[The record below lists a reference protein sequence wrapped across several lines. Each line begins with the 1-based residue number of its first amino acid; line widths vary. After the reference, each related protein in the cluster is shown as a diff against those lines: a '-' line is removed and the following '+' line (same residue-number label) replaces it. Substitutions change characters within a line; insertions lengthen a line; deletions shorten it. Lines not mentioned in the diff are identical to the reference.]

1 MKRPIRIAFVSI
13 GDPLD
18 RRSSSGGLFSMY
30 QALERNGAVL
40 ERIGPVPDRL
50 EDLMGKFL
58 GKLIVRVTGKQYDRY
73 HVPFWARQHARYF
86 SSRLR
91 EGDYDVIFSP
101 FTSSGLADIET
112 TIPIVYFSD
121 ATYTKLI
128 GYNSTYSNLTASSIR
143 AGNDLERRA
152 LARAARIIYPSQ
164 WAAESAVR
172 DYGVPREKI
181 HVYPLGANLDIPPSR
196 EEALSRKRGEV
207 CRLLFL
213 AKEWTRKGGDVAM
226 AALEELGRRGVR
238 ATLTICGVRHPSNV
252 SHPSLTVVPYL
263 DKNKPE
269 QRERFRQILLDSDF
283 MILPTRR
290 ECFGYVF
297 CEAAANGLYVF
308 TSNTGGIPGAI
319 SQGKNGTLLS
329 PDADGV
335 AYAQAIEDHFK
346 DEERYYRGMR
356 AARDAFDERL
366 NWDAWGRRTLE
377 VAAEVAG
384 LTRR

>member
-1 MKRPIRIAFVSI
+1 MKQPIRIAFVSL
-13 GDPLD
+13 GDPRD

-40 ERIGPVPDRL
+40 EQIGPVPDRL
-50 EDLMGKFL
+50 EDLTGRLL
-58 GKLIVRVTGKQYDRY
+58 GKLIARATGKRYDRY

-91 EGDYDVIFSP
+91 GGDYDVIFSP

-112 TIPIVYFSD
+112 GIPIIYFSD
-121 ATYTKLI
+121 ATYNKLI
-128 GYNSTYSNLTASSIR
+128 GYNSIYSNLATFSIR

-152 LARAARIIYPSQ
+152 LARAARVIYPSP
-164 WAAESAVR
+164 WAAESAVC

-181 HVYPLGANLDIPPSR
+181 HVYPLGANLDTPPSR

-213 AKEWTRKGGDVAM
+213 AKEWTRKGGDVAI

-238 ATLTICGVRHPSNV
+238 ATLMICGVRPPSNF
-252 SHPSLTVVPYL
+252 SHPSLTIVPYL

-269 QRERFRQILLDSDF
+269 QREQLRRILLDSDF

-308 TSNTGGIPGAI
+308 TSNTGGIPGAV
-319 SQGKNGTLLS
+319 SQGENGTLLS
-329 PDADGV
+329 PDADGA

-346 DEERYYRGMR
+346 DEERYYSGVR
-356 AARDAFDERL
+356 AARDAFEERL
-366 NWDAWGRRTLE
+366 NWDAWGRRTIE
-377 VAAEVAG
+377 IAAEAAG
-384 LTRR
+384 SMKR